1 MAISKADVVNA
12 CNELYAQG
20 KNVTLDAVR
29 AITGGSFSTISPLV
43 KEWKAEQSGVNAS
56 LESSVARTDVPVKL
70 TELLNTLWSAAMAE
84 ASRKLEAERQLLND
98 YKTELENERS
108 DVMFAADRVSA
119 ELDDLKF
126 DFSCLNTKYKETTEK
141 ADSLEREN
149 ISLRAEIEAQNKI
162 IANNESVLGELTRFL
177 KSLNDTVPAASP
189 APAAAS
195 DNNENKDAPASA
207 GSSVNSDTVNK
218 NESKPASETKPESQ
232 PVSKAKNKA
241 ATKKNAATGNAPGS
255 AVPLRS
261 KKIGNKSVIL
271 DEAPFWSE
279 SESRP
284 QESVA

>member
-1 MAISKADVVNA
+1 MAISKSDVVNA

-56 LESSVARTDVPVKL
+56 LESSVARTDVPEKL
-70 TELLNTLWSAAMAE
+70 TELLNTLWSAAMAT
-84 ASRKLEAERQLLND
+84 ASQKLEAERQLLND

-141 ADSLEREN
+141 ADNFEREN

-177 KSLNDTVPAASP
+177 KSLNDTVPAAAP
-189 APAAAS
+189 APAAA
-195 DNNENKDAPASA
+195 DKENQDAPLSA
-207 GSSVNSDTVNK
+207 ESSVNSDTANK
-218 NESKPASETKPESQ
+218 NESKPAPSEIKSASQ
-232 PVSKAKNKA
+232 SVSKTKNKA
-241 ATKKNAATGNAPGS
+241 ATKKNAAAGNAPGS
-255 AVPLRS
+255 SLPVRGKTLVTDAG
-261 KKIGNKSVIL
+261 IHSVN
-271 DEAPFWSE
+271 
-279 SESRP
+279 
-284 QESVA
+284 SVV

>member
-56 LESSVARTDVPVKL
+56 LESSVARTDVPEKL
-70 TELLNTLWSAAMAE
+70 TELLNTLWAAAMAT
-84 ASRKLEAERQLLND
+84 ASQKLEAERQLLND

-141 ADSLEREN
+141 AVSLEREN
-149 ISLRAEIEAQNKI
+149 ISLRAEIEAQKKI

-177 KSLNDTVPAASP
+177 KSLNDTAPAASS
-189 APAAAS
+189 APASAAS
-195 DNNENKDAPASA
+195 DNKENKNVTASSE
-207 GSSVNSDTVNK
+207 SSVNSDTANK
-218 NESKPASETKPESQ
+218 DESKPALPETKSASQ
-232 PVSKAKNKA
+232 PVSKAKNKSPA
-241 ATKKNAATGNAPGS
+241 KKNAAAGNAPGS
-255 AVPLRS
+255 SLPVRGKTLANDAG
-261 KKIGNKSVIL
+261 IHSVN
-271 DEAPFWSE
+271 
-279 SESRP
+279 
-284 QESVA
+284 SVV

>member
-84 ASRKLEAERQLLND
+84 ASRKLEAERQLLNE
-98 YKTELENERS
+98 YKDELENERHDLIYAS
-108 DVMFAADRVSA
+108 DRIAC

-126 DFSCLNTKYKETTEK
+126 DFGVLNTNHK
-141 ADSLEREN
+141 ALQESHNNLEREN
-149 ISLRAEIEAQNKI
+149 ISLRADIEAKNKI

-177 KSLNDTVPAASP
+177 KSL
-189 APAAAS
+189 
-195 DNNENKDAPASA
+195 
-207 GSSVNSDTVNK
+207 
-218 NESKPASETKPESQ
+218 
-232 PVSKAKNKA
+232 
-241 ATKKNAATGNAPGS
+241 
-255 AVPLRS
+255 
-261 KKIGNKSVIL
+261 
-271 DEAPFWSE
+271 
-279 SESRP
+279 
-284 QESVA
+284 

>member
-1 MAISKADVVNA
+1 MAVSKADVVNA

-29 AITGGSFSTISPLV
+29 AVTGGSFSTISPLV

-141 ADSLEREN
+141 ADGLEREN

-207 GSSVNSDTVNK
+207 ESSVNSDTANK
-218 NESKPASETKPESQ
+218 NESKPALSETKPASQ
-232 PVSKAKNKA
+232 PVNKAKNKSPA
-241 ATKKNAATGNAPGS
+241 KKNAATGNAPDSSLPVRGKTVTGNIITPPS
-255 AVPLRS
+255 GAV
-261 KKIGNKSVIL
+261 
-271 DEAPFWSE
+271 A
-279 SESRP
+279 
-284 QESVA
+284 

>member
-29 AITGGSFSTISPLV
+29 AVTGGSFSTISPMV

-56 LESSVARTDVPVKL
+56 LESSVARTDVPAKL
-70 TELLNTLWSAAMAE
+70 TELLNTLWSAAMAA
-84 ASRKLEAERQLLND
+84 ASQKMEAERQLLND
-98 YKTELENERS
+98 YKIELENERA

-141 ADSLEREN
+141 ADKFEREN

-177 KSLNDTVPAASP
+177 KSLNDTAPAASP
-189 APAAAS
+189 APVAAI
-195 DNNENKDAPASA
+195 DKENKGAPASA
-207 GSSVNSDTVNK
+207 DSSVNSDTVNK
-218 NESKPASETKPESQ
+218 DESKAESPAIKSASKS
-232 PVSKAKNKA
+232 VSNAKNKSA
-241 ATKKNAATGNAPGS
+241 AKKNAAAGNAPGS
-255 AVPLRS
+255 SLPVRG
-261 KKIGNKSVIL
+261 KTITGGI
-271 DEAPFWSE
+271 
-279 SESRP
+279 
-284 QESVA
+284 